1 MRPGSKSESLSFP
14 LSMSRSVY
22 LDYRGVFPLS
32 VTFSHPPSDFRFVLE
47 IPKIA
52 ATGAHRGDAELLR
65 VAKDLLHRGL
75 HESVSEVLIN
85 FRTPREIERERFGKM
100 AKRVVYSSAEGTIYE
115 VIQEK
120 GNSSNRPTL
129 GSWK

>member
-1 MRPGSKSESLSFP
+1 MG
-14 LSMSRSVY
+14 RSVY
-22 LDYRGVFPLS
+22 FDYRGVFPLS

-52 ATGAHRGDAELLR
+52 ASGAHRSSADLLR

-85 FRTPREIERERFGKM
+85 FRTPAQIEPEKFEKL
-100 AKRVVYSSAEGTIYE
+100 AKRVVYSSKDGKIYE
-115 VIQEK
+115 IVQ
-120 GNSSNRPTL
+120 
-129 GSWK
+129 GSE